1 MRTLDS
7 QVAGDIFMV
16 TIKRQRLK
24 GTRQIEDMTEAE
36 AAYIAGI
43 VDGEGCLHLRRTGYP
58 YLSVKMC
65 SLVPVQ
71 LAETWGG
78 TLHERPPYPH
88 QKRSYRWR
96 VSERQRLRS
105 MLKKLVPFLQ
115 EKRRQAQ
122 ICLEAL
128 DILDVKAEGWKDRL
142 KPMVV
147 ECSALKRREPPH
159 IDLKTLKTA
168 WEPTSS

>member
-1 MRTLDS
+1 
-7 QVAGDIFMV
+7 
-16 TIKRQRLK
+16 
-24 GTRQIEDMTEAE
+24 
-36 AAYIAGI
+36 
-43 VDGEGCLHLRRTGYP
+43 
-58 YLSVKMC
+58 
-65 SLVPVQ
+65 
-71 LAETWGG
+71 
-78 TLHERPPYPH
+78 
-88 QKRSYRWR
+88 
-96 VSERQRLRS
+96 